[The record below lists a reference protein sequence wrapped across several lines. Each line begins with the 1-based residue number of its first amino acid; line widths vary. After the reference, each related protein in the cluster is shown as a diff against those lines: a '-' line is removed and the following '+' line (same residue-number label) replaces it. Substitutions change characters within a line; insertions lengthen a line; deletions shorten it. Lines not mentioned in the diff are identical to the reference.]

1 MEQLLSSRNTY
12 FHPVRKTNWVLST
25 STKIKRIYSFRI
37 QPVPFHWGWWNNRQF
52 ISYSKKFFL
61 IRQSFYWKKD
71 TSSPWVFSRIRVVQS
86 LVFCVLLCRSLF
98 DPLTFFLYSLSFY
111 DFRFLITPL
120 VSSSFFLK
128 YYDTNTIS
136 FSCQSITFRS
146 VLYSTA
152 LSAFTV
158 HTYLRDQRYS
168 NFFTEN

>member
-1 MEQLLSSRNTY
+1 MSIKHVHQNKKDLQLSDTTGTIFNNQWHSIGVDGTIDNS
-12 FHPVRKTNWVLST
+12 FH
-25 STKIKRIYSFRI
+25 I
-37 QPVPFHWGWWNNRQF
+37 QR
-52 ISYSKKFFL
+52 SFFL

-71 TSSPWVFSRIRVVQS
+71 TSSHWVFSRIRVVQS

-111 DFRFLITPL
+111 DFRFLINPL

-128 YYDTNTIS
+128 YYDTNNIS

-152 LSAFTV
+152 LSAFNV